1 MFRGTS
7 LLLASLLF
15 TAGALIAADA
25 PVPLQPLQ
33 PGDVAQGCRFTFS
46 LQPQL
51 DASVPAV
58 FALDLSSGEGLVRV
72 DGTLIRLTRLS
83 SEESRK
89 KKSKDSVGD
98 RYTEVWASDSTEVTL
113 KYKTTFVCPEADAT
127 CTVTSYKGQIAITHG
142 GGDHRAEVW
151 GSCGCPNGG

>member
-1 MFRGTS
+1 MSRATA
-7 LLLASLLF
+7 LLLASFLL

-33 PGDVAQGCRFTFS
+33 AGDVAQGCRFSFS

-72 DGTLIRLTRLS
+72 DGTLIRLTRIS

-89 KKSKDSVGD
+89 RKRRDSVGD
-98 RYTEVWASDSTEVTL
+98 RYTEVWASDSLEVTIR
-113 KYKTTFVCPEADAT
+113 YKTTFVCPEADTT
-127 CTVTSYKGQIAITHG
+127 CTITSYKGQIAITHG
-142 GGDHRAEVW
+142 GADHRLEVW
-151 GSCGCPNGG
+151 GSSGCPNGG